1 MAKYLFVPS
10 ISQLS
15 IATACFFGYS
25 STACLSLP
33 WLYHLAADLV
43 VLDLDGLGKRAG
55 ECIGLFCELHPAVRI
70 LGLFDAIHRRRA
82 VEALTAGAEAV
93 LPQPCYP
100 AEVET
105 ILRRWAARERDR
117 SQQALAADLLS
128 RGLEQE
134 TRRAQAETALGALTP
149 REREVA
155 WLTAR
160 GYTNHQIAQELVISS
175 ETVKTHVRHALEKFD
190 LHSKAELRLL
200 LLGLGI
206 RWQAS

>member
-1 MAKYLFVPS
+1 MWFRH
-10 ISQLS
+10 
-15 IATACFFGYS
+15 G
-25 STACLSLP
+25 
-33 WLYHLAADLV
+33 
-43 VLDLDGLGKRAG
+43 
-55 ECIGLFCELHPAVRI
+55 
-70 LGLFDAIHRRRA
+70 RRRDRTQREDA
-82 VEALTAGAEAV
+82 TGRSQRLMLEIDAELSAK
-93 LPQPCYP
+93 
-100 AEVET
+100 
-105 ILRRWAARERDR
+105 LRRAARERDR

-134 TRRAQAETALGALTP
+134 TLRAQAETALGTLTP

-155 WLTAR
+155 WLTTR

-206 RWQAS
+206 RWQVS